1 MAFIGSDSVFG
12 SGNTSVNEVPVD
24 IQSTADRVNDFE
36 HNTVLSKMFEKAGID
51 WLLIEKRVVSLSKDK
66 ITGYEAPQICA

>member
-12 SGNTSVNEVPVD
+12 SGNTSVNEVSVD

-36 HNTVLSKMFEKAGID
+36 YNTVFSKMFEKAGID
-51 WLLIEKRVVSLSKDK
+51 WLLIEK
-66 ITGYEAPQICA
+66 